1 MSAEN
6 VRALKDAG
14 EHDAIVY
21 VLLAEGAGA
30 VAASVGIAVA
40 AIELGGGI
48 VGHPCMLPHITEVLY
63 NF

>member
-1 MSAEN
+1 MH
-6 VRALKDAG
+6 ALKDAA

-21 VLLAEGAGA
+21 VLLAEGAA
-30 VAASVGIAVA
+30 AAAASADIAVA
-40 AIELGGGI
+40 AIELGGGV